1 MDKNIPDNW
10 YESFFSGINCE
21 MWEKAATK
29 EWTDAEVAF
38 LMDVFPKIRKRKIGL
53 KKYLSFWVLFA
64 KIGLRGHLQAPAS
77 MITDKICGRHPALQ
91 ANFYL

>member
-38 LMDVFPKIRKRKIGL
+38 LMDVFNLREDSHILDMPWHRKAF
-53 KKYLSFWVLFA
+53 S
-64 KIGLRGHLQAPAS
+64 
-77 MITDKICGRHPALQ
+77 
-91 ANFYL
+91 

>member
-1 MDKNIPDNW
+1 MRP
-10 YESFFSGINCE
+10 IN
-21 MWEKAATK
+21 
-29 EWTDAEVAF
+29 
-38 LMDVFPKIRKRKIGL
+38 PKIRKRKIGL

>member
-1 MDKNIPDNW
+1 MSNNISDNW

-38 LMDVFPKIRKRKIGL
+38 LMDVFNIPEDSIL
-53 KKYLSFWVLFA
+53 LTYLPSQQNT
-64 KIGLRGHLQAPAS
+64 K
-77 MITDKICGRHPALQ
+77 
-91 ANFYL
+91 